1 MLNDQLA
8 LTFLGRMRE
17 IIRNNAKVGRSVKYG
32 LGVSWQNVEA
42 GFRELLKGVK
52 IKVEEK
58 V

>member
-8 LTFLGRMRE
+8 LSFLGRMRE

-42 GFRELLKGVK
+42 GFIELLKGLK
-52 IKVEEK
+52 IQL
-58 V
+58 